1 MAFTLTKQQFFNF
14 FSFLILLSPLA
25 SKGLANAQNAL
36 FTSIPAE
43 YSGIGFDNVLVES
56 ATANVYLYQYMYNG
70 GGIAAGDINNDGLT
84 DLFFTGNMVSD
95 RLYLNKGNVQFED
108 ITKSALPNEP
118 TGWST
123 GTTMAD
129 VNGDGWLD
137 IYVCRSGQFSTVN
150 RTNLLYIN
158 NGNNT
163 FSEQAENYGL
173 NDSAFSTQAA
183 FFDMDA
189 DGDLDMFLLNHAVV
203 QPRSLILGDLRYQ
216 RNEFAGNKLFRNDN
230 GFFTDIS
237 IAAGIKGN
245 LVNFGLGLSIG
256 DINNDNYPDIYVTND
271 YREQDFLYL
280 NNKNGTFTE
289 VLNKQ
294 IGHIPL
300 FSMGCDMADINN
312 DGLLDLFVAD
322 MLPEDNF
329 RQKKLKGPLRYDAY
343 EMSIELGYYHQIM
356 HNMLQLN
363 NGNGTFSEIAYS
375 AGVAATDWSWAPLI
389 ADFDNDGISDLYI
402 TNGYRHDFTDMDFI
416 KYGYGEVEKEAQA
429 AGKEINTLDL
439 VNSMDELKISNYLFL
454 GTEEIKFKNITA
466 SSGANIPSFSN
477 GGVYA
482 DLDNDGDL
490 DLIVNNINDTAF
502 VFRNNSESINNNH
515 YLKFKFKSSSKN
527 ASCIGTR
534 INISTTDKIITREL
548 MPTRGFQSSV
558 EPIIHVGLGEIKNV
572 DVEIIFPSGKRIFLS
587 NQTVDTLL
595 ILDEQQ
601 ANLVMP
607 SHKLQSNLFEDVT
620 TSVLNY
626 AHNETAY
633 IDYKREPLLPYKLSE
648 QGPKLAVGDLN
659 SDGLDDV
666 FICGAKNKKAKLY
679 LASPDGTFN
688 PVAGAIWEADSAFE
702 DIDAVIF
709 DVNGDKLNDLYVVSG
724 SNEYETGSGMYQDR
738 LYINSGNGVFIS
750 ATNNLPNLDFSKSC
764 VKTNDLDGDG
774 DLDLFLGGKLI
785 PGKYPLA
792 PQSMILLNNN
802 GIFSD
807 VTDNYCPELH
817 NLGAVNDA
825 VFADIN
831 GDKKNDL
838 IIVGDWMPVQIFIR
852 TGNRFVN
859 TTQKAGMNY
868 TSGWWNTITAADL
881 DDDGDIDLIGGNR
894 GTNHPIFAD
903 KQHPATIYTADI
915 DANSTI
921 DPIITYFFNDGK
933 SYPYASKDDMLD
945 QIPGLKKPFVYYKD
959 YAAATMSKLFP
970 GINSDS
976 LPQLNA
982 YQFESAIFRNNGNGT
997 FSIEILPPQAQYFP
1011 VNSILIRDFNEDG
1024 FQDILIAGNNYDIRP
1039 ESGRI
1044 DAGFGLLLNGNANH
1058 DFTAVPSLKSNVF
1071 IPGETRDLQ
1080 IVSINRK
1087 HYLMIAKNHGS
1098 LQVLQLSN

>member
-1 MAFTLTKQQFFNF
+1 MFKLTKQQFSNF
-14 FSFLILLSPLA
+14 YCFFILLFQIASLQLA
-25 SKGLANAQNAL
+25 SAQNAL
-36 FTSIPAE
+36 FTSIPAS
-43 YSGIGFDNVLVES
+43 YSGIGFDNILVETAS
-56 ATANVYLYQYMYNG
+56 ANVYLYQYMYNG

-84 DLFFTGNMVSD
+84 DLFFTGNMVED
-95 RLYLNKGNVQFED
+95 RLYLNKGNLQFED
-108 ITKSALPNEP
+108 ITKSALPTEP
-118 TGWST
+118 NGWST

-137 IYVCRSGQFSTVN
+137 IYVCRSGQFSSAN

-163 FSEQAENYGL
+163 FSEQAKKYGL

-189 DGDLDMFLLNHAVV
+189 DGDLDMFLLNHAVK
-203 QPRSLILGDLRYQ
+203 QPRSLILGDLRNQ

-230 GFFTDIS
+230 GFFSDIS
-237 IAAGIKGN
+237 IQAGIKGN

-271 YREQDFLYL
+271 YREQDFLYI
-280 NNKNGTFTE
+280 NNKNGTFSE

-300 FSMGCDMADINN
+300 FSMGSDMADINN

-375 AGVAATDWSWAPLI
+375 AEVAATDWSWAPLI
-389 ADFDNDGISDLYI
+389 ADFDNDGISDIYI

-416 KYGYGEVEKEAQA
+416 KYGYGEIEKKAQA

-454 GTEEIKFKNITA
+454 GTEEIQFKNITA
-466 SSGANIPSFSN
+466 SSGTNIPSFSN

-515 YLKFKFKSSSKN
+515 YLKFKFESNSKN
-527 ASCIGTR
+527 SSCIGTR
-534 INISTTDKIITREL
+534 INISTADKIITREL

-587 NQTVDTLL
+587 NQPVDTLL
-595 ILDEQQ
+595 ILDEQ
-601 ANLVMP
+601 AAKTIIP
-607 SHKLQSNLFEDVT
+607 SHNLKSNLFEDVT

-626 AHNETAY
+626 AHDEIAY

-648 QGPKLAVGDLN
+648 QGPKLAVGDVN
-659 SDGLDDV
+659 VDGLDDV

-679 LASPDGTFN
+679 LANPDGTFN
-688 PVAGAIWEADSAFE
+688 PVSGGIWEADSAFE
-702 DIDAVIF
+702 DIDAAIF
-709 DVNGDKLNDLYVVSG
+709 DVNGDKLNDIYVVSG
-724 SNEYETGSGMYQDR
+724 SNEYEAGTGMYQDR
-738 LYINSGNGVFIS
+738 LYINSGNGIFIS

-764 VKTNDLDGDG
+764 VKTNDIDGDG
-774 DLDLFLGGKLI
+774 DWDIFLGGKLI

-807 VTDNYCPELH
+807 ATIKYCPELQ

-831 GDKKNDL
+831 GDKKDDL
-838 IIVGDWMPVQIFIR
+838 IIVGDWMSVQVFIR
-852 TGNRFVN
+852 NGNRFIN
-859 TTQKAGMNY
+859 TTEKAGLAY
-868 TSGWWNTITAADL
+868 TSGWWNTIAAADL
-881 DDDGDIDLIGGNR
+881 DGDGDIDLVGGNR
-894 GTNHPIFAD
+894 GTNHPINATLE
-903 KQHPATIYTADI
+903 KPATVYTSDI
-915 DANSTI
+915 DLNGTI
-921 DPIITYFFNDGK
+921 DPIITYYFNDGK
-933 SYPYASKDDMLD
+933 SYPFASKDDMLD
-945 QIPGLKKPFVYYKD
+945 QIPGLKKPFIYYKD
-959 YAAATMSKLFP
+959 YASATLPNLFP
-970 GINSDS
+970 EINTDT
-976 LPQLNA
+976 LPQLKA
-982 YQFESAIFRNNGNGT
+982 YQFESAIFRNNGNNT
-997 FSIEILPPQAQYFP
+997 FTIEIMPAQAQFFP
-1011 VNSILIRDFNEDG
+1011 INSIVIRDFNDDG
-1024 FQDILIAGNNYDIRP
+1024 FQDILVAGNNFDIRP

-1044 DAGFGLLLNGNANH
+1044 DAGFGLLLNGSATGN
-1058 DFTAVPSLKSNVF
+1058 FTSIPALQSNVF
-1071 IPGETRDLQ
+1071 IPGETRDMQ

-1087 HYLMIAKNHGS
+1087 HYLLIAKNHGS
-1098 LQVLQLSN
+1098 LQVLILGN

>member
-1 MAFTLTKQQFFNF
+1 MTKQQFLNF
-14 FSFLILLSPLA
+14 FSFFILLSPIA
-25 SKGLANAQNAL
+25 SQGLVNAQNAL
-36 FTSIPAE
+36 FTSISPD

-95 RLYLNKGNVQFED
+95 RLYLNKGNLQFED

-118 TGWST
+118 NGWST

-137 IYVCRSGQFSTVN
+137 IYVCRSGQFSTAN
-150 RTNLLYIN
+150 RANLLYIN

-163 FSEQAENYGL
+163 FSEQAEKYGL

-203 QPRSLILGDLRYQ
+203 QPRSLILGDLRNQ

-245 LVNFGLGLSIG
+245 LINFGLGLSIG

-329 RQKKLKGPLRYDAY
+329 RQKKLKGPLRFDAY

-416 KYGYGEVEKEAQA
+416 KYGYGEIEKKAQA

-454 GTEEIKFKNITA
+454 GTEEIRFKNITA
-466 SSGANIPSFSN
+466 SSGTNIPSFSN
-477 GGVYA
+477 GGVYT

-515 YLKFKFKSSSKN
+515 YLKFKFKSNSKN

-534 INISTTDKIITREL
+534 INISIADKIITREL

-595 ILDEQQ
+595 VLDEQESKT
-601 ANLVMP
+601 VIP
-607 SHKLQSNLFEDVT
+607 SHNLKSNLFEDVT

-626 AHNETAY
+626 AHTETAY

-648 QGPKLAVGDLN
+648 QGPKLALGDLN
-659 SDGLDDV
+659 GDGLDDV

-688 PVAGAIWEADSAFE
+688 PVAGGIWEADSAFE
-702 DIDAVIF
+702 DVDALIF

-724 SNEYETGSGMYQDR
+724 SNEYEVGSGMYQDR
-738 LYINSGNGVFIS
+738 LYLNSGNGVFIS

-774 DLDLFLGGKLI
+774 DLDVFLGGKLI
-785 PGKYPLA
+785 PVKYPLA

-807 VTDNYCPELH
+807 ATDNYCPELL

-825 VFADIN
+825 VFTDIN

-838 IIVGDWMPVQIFIR
+838 IIVGDWMPIQIFIR
-852 TGNRFVN
+852 TDNRFVN
-859 TTQKAGMNY
+859 NTQKAGMNY
-868 TSGWWNTITAADL
+868 TAGWWNTIAAADI
-881 DDDGDIDLIGGNR
+881 DGDGDIDLIGGNR
-894 GTNHPIFAD
+894 GTNHPISAN

-915 DANSTI
+915 DENGTI

-959 YAAATMSKLFP
+959 YAAATMPKLFP
-970 GINSDS
+970 QINTDS

-982 YQFESAIFRNNGNGT
+982 YQFESAIFRNNGNAT
-997 FSIEILPPQAQYFP
+997 FTIEILPPQAQYFP
-1011 VNSILIRDFNEDG
+1011 VNSIIIRDFNEDG
-1024 FQDILIAGNNYDIRP
+1024 FLDLLIAGNNYDIRP
-1039 ESGRI
+1039 ESGKI
-1044 DAGFGLLLNGNANH
+1044 DAGFGLLLNGNANRN
-1058 DFTAVPSLKSNVF
+1058 FTAIPALQSNVF
-1071 IPGETRDLQ
+1071 IPGETRDMQ

-1087 HYLMIAKNHGS
+1087 HYLLIAKSHGS
-1098 LQVLQLSN
+1098 LQVLQLGN